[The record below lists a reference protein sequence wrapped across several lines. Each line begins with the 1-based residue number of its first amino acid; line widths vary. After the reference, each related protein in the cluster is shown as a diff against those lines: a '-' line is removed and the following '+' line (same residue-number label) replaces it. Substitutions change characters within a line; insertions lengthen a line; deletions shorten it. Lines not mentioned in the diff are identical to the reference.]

1 MKSLKVSLERSNRAV
16 PKDLSQFHMVVAVVR
31 SEVKIAIVKAPNLA
45 ENSRYFGR
53 TFLRFEFYQKIQK

>member
-1 MKSLKVSLERSNRAV
+1 MKILKVSSDRSICHAKV
-16 PKDLSQFHMVVAVVR
+16 FVLIPHDCCCVVR